1 MRDADIRSYIPTIQP
16 RLSLNLFN
24 GEGNKL
30 KSHVIAINE
39 IKVGT

>member
-1 MRDADIRSYIPTIQP
+1 MRDAGIRSYIPTVQL
-16 RLSLNLFN
+16 RLSLNLRN

-30 KSHVIAINE
+30 KSHVITINE